1 MRTTFAFLAIT
12 TIGVMAQPEDFPGI
26 HAEEMMTL
34 ITEEGPEAVIEF
46 VHGFEP
52 TERIALYHLAR
63 ELYVFNQFEGRNL
76 DDLVTVIDFAIED
89 ILGVAREEDTALI
102 RMGFLDQANVFS
114 YNLSADLAEC
124 WPGDT
129 LTRYPRHFERGLSA
143 ALQCIEWRYYLEK
156 DDYPLFM
163 AFWAAGM
170 HQLSLG
176 RPEEAL
182 YNLVRSLNYAEQITV
197 DAGRPLGLH
206 AGAGFELLLAHGYFG
221 LALMEAGETAEHYEL
236 AISKLEEGIEEYDE
250 YAVDY
255 RFGIEQLEWVRER
268 I

>member
-1 MRTTFAFLAIT
+1 MKALALT
-12 TIGVMAQPEDFPGI
+12 LLATAAVAYSMDLPEEDVI
-26 HAEEMMTL
+26 AL
-34 ITEEGPEAVIEF
+34 TELVQNQGPEAVIDYIA
-46 VHGFEP
+46 GFEAWH
-52 TERIALYHLAR
+52 RIMLYNTAR
-63 ELYVFNQFEGRNL
+63 ELYVFNTFEGQNL
-76 DDLVTVIDFAIED
+76 DDLVTVIDYAIED
-89 ILGVAREEDTALI
+89 ILGVARKEDTALI
-102 RMGFLDQANVFS
+102 RMGLLDQANVFS

-129 LTRYPRHFERGLSA
+129 LTRHPRHFERGLSA

-156 DDYPLFM
+156 DDYAFFM

-221 LALMEAGETAEHYEL
+221 LALVEAGETPEHYEL
-236 AISKLEEGIEEYDE
+236 AIGKLEEGIEEYEE

>member
-1 MRTTFAFLAIT
+1 MRTALSLLTITAICAT
-12 TIGVMAQPEDFPGI
+12 AQPEDFPGI
-26 HAEEMMTL
+26 HAEEILSL

-46 VHGFEP
+46 TRSFEP
-52 TERIALYHLAR
+52 MDRIDLYNLAR
-63 ELYVFNQFEGRNL
+63 ELYVFNTFEGQNL
-76 DDLVTVIDFAIED
+76 DDLVTVIDYAIED

-102 RMGFLDQANVFS
+102 RMALLDQANVFS

-129 LTRYPRHFERGLSA
+129 LTRHTRHFERGLSA

-156 DDYPLFM
+156 DDYAFFM

-221 LALMEAGETAEHYEL
+221 LALMEAGGTAEHYEQ
-236 AISKLEEGIEEYDE
+236 AIGKLEEGIEEYDE